1 MVGSA
6 TVKKEDSLELERVT
20 RVNADRN
27 TIPPNPT
34 FIQTTLHKTSMH
46 NLSGTEQGHQNY
58 SIFQAMHNPYTL
70 CSSRKCSHR
79 GKKKTLLFQQL
90 NNEILQAGIKP
101 TRSNNCK
108 LLCDILLHRAQTSP
122 VAKLTL

>member
-1 MVGSA
+1 
-6 TVKKEDSLELERVT
+6 VKKEDSLELERVT

-34 FIQTTLHKTSMH
+34 FMQTTLHKTSMH

-70 CSSRKCSHR
+70 FLKEMFPQ

-90 NNEILQAGIKP
+90 NNETLQAGIKP
-101 TRSNNCK
+101 TGSNNCK
-108 LLCDILLHRAQTSP
+108 LLCDILLYRAQTSP